1 MMGGGMQGMGMQGGM
16 SSGMSGSMSDNMGGS
31 RGDGLLG
38 SGSSNLPMPGMMGS
52 MGGGGMGSGGM
63 GGSIMGGG
71 MNSGRG
77 SSQPSNQS
85 ATTVD
90 EYSSVYVKNIPYNY
104 TWQNLKERFSHIGD
118 VRYAAIKTEH
128 GKSKGC
134 GVVRFSSQDCARR
147 AVQQMHGARVDG
159 RDLVVTLLNRGDRI

>member
-1 MMGGGMQGMGMQGGM
+1 MAGMASGMTGGM
-16 SSGMSGSMSDNMGGS
+16 SSGMSASMSDNMGGN

-38 SGSSNLPMPGMMGS
+38 SGSSNLPTPGMMGS
-52 MGGGGMGSGGM
+52 MGGAGMGSGNM
-63 GGSIMGGG
+63 GGNMG
-71 MNSGRG
+71 MQSRG
-77 SSQPSNQS
+77 SSQPSSQS

-159 RDLVVTLLNRGDRI
+159 